1 MLFHI
6 YTRLSKG
13 LPISAFCEAF
23 PHAEPWEGSHQP
35 MGSLQCHHFLCTAR
49 RHWNEEANCTKI
61 PIHGQVCIKCLQQK
75 DNWNFT
81 GSDLAE
87 MLSRQLKEHWGRSGC
102 TAAHGCIP
110 PRHLYFP
117 SGGSKSPFTSR
128 NICSVAACMML
139 SLLLQR
145 GFEWT
150 QTDSI
155 STNIQINKPWSAV
168 SCNYNCVFI

>member
-117 SGGSKSPFTSR
+117 SGAAKVPLHLETFVLLVLAWCYHFSSR
-128 NICSVAACMML
+128 EALNEL
-139 SLLLQR
+139 RL
-145 GFEWT
+145 T
-150 QTDSI
+150 QYPQT
-155 STNIQINKPWSAV
+155 
-168 SCNYNCVFI
+168 YR